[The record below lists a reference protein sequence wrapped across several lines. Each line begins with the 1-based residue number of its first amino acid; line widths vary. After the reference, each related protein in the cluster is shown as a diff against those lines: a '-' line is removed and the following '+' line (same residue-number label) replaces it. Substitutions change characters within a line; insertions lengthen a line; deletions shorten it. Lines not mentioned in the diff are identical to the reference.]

1 MTTPEL
7 VLTIYLVC
15 INLASF
21 AVMGADKRRA
31 RREAWRIR
39 ERTLFLLAIVGGSAG
54 AIAGMYAFHHKTRHW
69 YFRAGFPLL
78 FLFQAL
84 LLFFLWRWLAP

>member
-39 ERTLFLLAIVGGSAG
+39 ERTLFRVGRCGRQCG
-54 AIAGMYAFHHKTRHW
+54 RH
-69 YFRAGFPLL
+69 RRNVCLSP
-78 FLFQAL
+78 
-84 LLFFLWRWLAP
+84 